1 MRKLNRRNIAV
12 QAAQKILKDM
22 MDNKTPIG
30 QRPMQELVTDMA
42 VVIQQ
47 AMDTNL
53 QKIVKQVNALQAD
66 LYPITYK

>member
-42 VVIQQ
+42 IVIQQ
-47 AMDTNL
+47 AMDANL
-53 QKIVKQVNALQAD
+53 QNVIKQVNALKAD
-66 LYPITYK
+66 LYPITY